1 MCGRF
6 ACGLAPDV
14 VRRLSTYMNIQTQ
27 ELTLPPFIDLM
38 SSSQPFRASWNLS
51 PTSTWYEQREIVS
64 RIDCSICSSSLCL
77 ISAKHLDETEDSATR
92 VLCSMRWS
100 LVPHYHKGSLADY
113 KPILNNCRV
122 ETIEEKSTFKVPL
135 RNGKRCVIL
144 AEGYV
149 RSDAFI
155 V

>member
-1 MCGRF
+1 MWTFFC
-6 ACGLAPDV
+6 
-14 VRRLSTYMNIQTQ
+14 
-27 ELTLPPFIDLM
+27 
-38 SSSQPFRASWNLS
+38 
-51 PTSTWYEQREIVS
+51 
-64 RIDCSICSSSLCL
+64 SLCL
-77 ISAKHLDETEDSATR
+77 ISAKHLDESEDSATR

-149 RSDAFI
+149 ECDSCFFSALFDCSDFLNGRKRY
-155 V
+155 

>member
-1 MCGRF
+1 M
-6 ACGLAPDV
+6 
-14 VRRLSTYMNIQTQ
+14 
-27 ELTLPPFIDLM
+27 
-38 SSSQPFRASWNLS
+38 
-51 PTSTWYEQREIVS
+51 
-64 RIDCSICSSSLCL
+64 

-100 LVPHYHKGSLADY
+100 LVPHYHKGSLAEY

-135 RNGKRCVIL
+135 RNGRRCVIL

-149 RSDAFI
+149 QYFLYFENYFIHSDFSNGRRMYRKHLI
-155 V
+155 LSMKLNHSLMKNIIQI